1 MITKDLIAENT
12 SLEEFFSII
21 NDLLKSSKV
30 QEMKIYNQHAGTSC
44 YKHCMQVAYY
54 TYIVCKRLNLDYI
67 SATRGAML
75 HDLFLYDW
83 HTHIRE
89 DKSWKGQH
97 AFMHPKIALRNATQI
112 FNLNDIE
119 KDVIVN
125 HMWPVT
131 IKIPHYKYSAIFET
145 SRHLSQIFHSKTFYK
160 YAYVFLSLVVFRI
173 I

>member
-75 HDLFLYDW
+75 HDLFYMTGIL
-83 HTHIRE
+83 TLEKI
-89 DKSWKGQH
+89 KAGKVN
-97 AFMHPKIALRNATQI
+97 MHLCTLKL
-112 FNLNDIE
+112 L
-119 KDVIVN
+119 
-125 HMWPVT
+125 
-131 IKIPHYKYSAIFET
+131 
-145 SRHLSQIFHSKTFYK
+145 
-160 YAYVFLSLVVFRI
+160 
-173 I
+173 